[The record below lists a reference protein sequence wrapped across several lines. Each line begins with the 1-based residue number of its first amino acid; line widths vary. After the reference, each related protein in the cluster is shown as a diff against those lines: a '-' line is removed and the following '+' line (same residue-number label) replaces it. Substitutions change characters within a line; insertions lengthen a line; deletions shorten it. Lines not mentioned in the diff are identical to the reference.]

1 MPFERSLPV
10 DKQMYYY
17 MDLSFTISEIGE
29 FEYGRQHHS
38 CGKTRITFSFMNE
51 T

>member
-1 MPFERSLPV
+1 
-10 DKQMYYY
+10 
-17 MDLSFTISEIGE
+17 MDLSLTVFEIGE
-29 FEYGRQHHS
+29 FEYGKQNHS